1 MPLKLGRVVGER
13 VLTYGPKGRQRI
25 IVRVGTPRKA
35 DPRTWQCAFQI
46 SGIRGSHV
54 YAAYGVDALQALQL
68 AFQGIRFYLARH
80 RVRATWVGGEKGDP
94 GFPQLVPIAFGLA
107 FASRISRLIAREEK
121 LYVREVLK
129 RRREARRREPI
140 GKKAGK
146 K

>member
-80 RVRATWVGGEKGDP
+80 RVRATWIGGEKGDP
-94 GFPQLVPIAFGLA
+94 GFPEVVPSFSLA
-107 FASRISRLIAREEK
+107 FDRRMSRIIAREAK

-129 RRREARRREPI
+129 RRREARRREPTRKKP
-140 GKKAGK
+140 GKK
-146 K
+146 